1 MTETNIAPV
10 KLAGVK
16 VHPFASVDE
25 LLNCVFNS
33 DGEISPGMA
42 VAVNPEKV
50 LKSLEDEETKAIL
63 NGATITYADGIG
75 VVKALERKVDRKLTK
90 IAGCELWLDVLNRS
104 KNYHSK
110 VLLVGARAEVVKKSA
125 EILLS
130 RGINV
135 VHYMD
140 GYFSDEQV
148 VLKAIE
154 KHQAQ
159 IVIVA
164 QGSPRQEKLINRLQ
178 QVHPKVFYMGVGGS
192 FDVLAGHVKRAPA
205 LWIKYNVEWLYR
217 LLAEPKRIIRQFKLL
232 KYVYLYLLNRL

>member
-1 MTETNIAPV
+1 MTDMNITPV
-10 KLAGVK
+10 EIAGVK
-16 VHPFASVDE
+16 VHPFASVGE
-25 LLNCVFNS
+25 LLNCVFSS
-33 DGEISPGMA
+33 DGEIRPGMA

-63 NGATITYADGIG
+63 NEATITYADGVG
-75 VVKALERKVDRKLTK
+75 VVKALERKLDRKLVK

-104 KNYHSK
+104 KDYHSK
-110 VLLVGARAEVVKKSA
+110 VLLVGARAEVVEKSA
-125 EILLS
+125 EILLN

-148 VLKAIE
+148 VINAIE
-154 KHQAQ
+154 KHEAQ

-164 QGSPRQEKLINRLQ
+164 QGSPRQEKLIKRLQ
-178 QVHPKVFYMGVGGS
+178 QIHPKVFYMGVGGS

-205 LWIKYNVEWLYR
+205 LWVKCNVEWLYR
-217 LLAEPKRIIRQFKLL
+217 LLAEPKRVFRQFKLF
-232 KYVYLYLLNRL
+232 KYVYLYMLNRL